1 MTTNLNK
8 VYDIMR
14 STGRAPATRHTGEW
28 GIEIETETDKKYDY
42 PTLKYWEAK
51 KDNSLRDWG
60 VEYVL
65 KAPMNAPELERAL
78 TEFESCDKKWKFKNS
93 SVSTSVHV
101 HSNMLNETYL
111 TVANFLTTW
120 AAVEPLLIK
129 HSGPDRL
136 SNLFCLSIKDAEGIL
151 DKWINLLSN
160 INRNAFTKATLNQ
173 EGIKY
178 SALNAATLS
187 TFGTLEVRSFRGET
201 DIKLIQEWVNIISCI
216 KDFASQKD
224 LTPPIICEMFNKN
237 GTALIDIIFKGYAK
251 MLKAPFKDLKTV
263 MNESIIYSAKLASVS
278 KDWSKFGI
286 LKVKPVYKAKLT
298 AQLEQISQDKYGQA
312 FDACTYHERLMVYES
327 YERQNP
333 NQKIVDTVGDE

>member
-1 MTTNLNK
+1 MSTNLNK
-8 VYDIMR
+8 VYDIMK
-14 STGRAPATRHTGEW
+14 STGRAPPTRHTGDW
-28 GIEIETETDKKYDY
+28 GVEIETETDRKYDY
-42 PTLKYWEAK
+42 PSLKYWEAK

-78 TEFESCDKKWKFKNS
+78 VEFEGCDKKWKFKTS

-101 HSNMLNETYL
+101 HANMLNETYL

-120 AAVEPLLIK
+120 ALVEPILIK

-151 DKWINLLSN
+151 DKWIGLLGS
-160 INRNAFTKATLNQ
+160 INRNAFTKAVLNQ

-201 DIKLIQEWVNIISCI
+201 DIKVIQEWVDIIACV
-216 KDFASQKD
+216 KDFASRQD
-224 LTPPIICEMFNKN
+224 LNPTLICEMFNKN
-237 GTALIDIIFKGYAK
+237 GTSIVDIIFKGHAK
-251 MLKAPFKDLKTV
+251 TLKAPFKDLKTV
-263 MNESIIYSAKLASVS
+263 MSESIIYSARLASVS
-278 KDWSKFGI
+278 KDWTKFGI

-298 AQLEQISQDKYGQA
+298 KFLDEIAQERYSQT
-312 FDACTYHERLMVYES
+312 FDQCSYIERLLVYET
-327 YERQNP
+327 YERRNP
-333 NQKIVDTVGDE
+333 ATKIVDLAGDE